1 MTPQALKEA
10 WADRWLMATRHPFLA
25 AVRDG
30 TLPQQ
35 TFATWF
41 VQDYH
46 FVRGLLP
53 FQARLLALAPR
64 RDQAVL
70 ARGILALVEELGW
83 FEDQATRRGLNLQA
97 AVHPACRNY
106 VNFLW
111 ALSSG
116 PYVAQLV
123 SLWALERI
131 YFEAWSEARPG
142 AEPYREFVERW
153 TNPGFGR
160 YVQELE
166 AAAERALREATEKER
181 EAAREAFQETVEHEI
196 RFWEMSWEVKT

>member
-1 MTPQALKEA
+1 MKGEELRQASL
-10 WADRWLMATRHPFLA
+10 DRWQRATRHPFLA

-30 TLPQQ
+30 TLPEPA
-35 TFATWF
+35 FATWL

-70 ARGILALVEELGW
+70 ARGLLSLVDELGW
-83 FEDQATRRGLNLQA
+83 FEDQAARRHLDLQGP
-97 AVHPACRNY
+97 VHPVCRNY

-111 ALSSG
+111 ALSFG
-116 PYVAQLV
+116 PYAAQLV
-123 SLWALERI
+123 ALWTLERV
-131 YFEAWSEARPG
+131 YLEAWNEARPG
-142 AEPYREFVERW
+142 AEPYREFVAHW
-153 TNPGFGR
+153 THPAFAR

-166 AAAERALREATEKER
+166 AAVDQALQEATEKEHQ
-181 EAAREAFQETVEHEI
+181 AAQEAFTETLEHEI
-196 RFWEMSWEVKT
+196 RFWDMSWEGNR